1 MYKCDT
7 VVAMSIFYSKQEKN
21 KAIMISDKLLLH
33 KQKQKN
39 MFHSFLDN
47 IVYI

>member
-21 KAIMISDKLLLH
+21 KVISDKLLLH

-39 MFHSFLDN
+39 MFLSYLDN